1 MALPE
6 RRNREGCSPL
16 KTAGLVSILTIS
28 ALFLLAPEASSRSLE
43 AIRTKGSLSICA
55 HPNALPFAS
64 RKGDPPGIQ
73 VELAKAL
80 AQRLGVGMS
89 VEWVIRGT
97 QFRAADCD
105 LVMDTIVD
113 PESLEQRR
121 LKVSIPYQ
129 RSGVALALRAAPE
142 EPGVGGASTGG
153 NSASASG
160 TGGITPVRLS
170 TAEVGTVG
178 DLKAEHRVGVMQG
191 SVAHMFL
198 NQRGLRT
205 IPFAFEDEMVEALDG
220 GEIDAA
226 AVSPATIGYWNLNHP
241 KSRLR
246 MVALD
251 GDRESRLSWDIGVG
265 MRLSDKPLRDEI
277 DRAVAQLLADS
288 TVQTIYN
295 RYGIEHRAP
304 ERKD

>member
-1 MALPE
+1 M
-6 RRNREGCSPL
+6 
-16 KTAGLVSILTIS
+16 
-28 ALFLLAPEASSRSLE
+28 
-43 AIRTKGSLSICA
+43 
-55 HPNALPFAS
+55 
-64 RKGDPPGIQ
+64 
-73 VELAKAL
+73 
-80 AQRLGVGMS
+80 
-89 VEWVIRGT
+89 
-97 QFRAADCD
+97 
-105 LVMDTIVD
+105 
-113 PESLEQRR
+113 
-121 LKVSIPYQ
+121 
-129 RSGVALALRAAPE
+129 ALALRAAPE
-142 EPGVGGASTGG
+142 ETGAGGA
-153 NSASASG
+153 
-160 TGGITPVRLS
+160 GIT
-170 TAEVGTVG
+170 EVGTVG

-241 KSRLR
+241 QSRLR

-277 DRAVAQLLADS
+277 DRAVAQLLADR

>member
-1 MALPE
+1 MALPD
-6 RRNREGCSPL
+6 RRNREGCSLL
-16 KTAGLVSILTIS
+16 KSAGLVSILTIS
-28 ALFLLAPEASSRSLE
+28 ALFLFAPEASSRSLE

-97 QFRAADCD
+97 QFRVADCD

-129 RSGVALALRAAPE
+129 RSGVALALRADLE
-142 EPGVGGASTGG
+142 EPGVGGVGGASTGG
-153 NSASASG
+153 
-160 TGGITPVRLS
+160 ITPARLS
-170 TAEVGTVG
+170 TAEVGTAG

-191 SVAHMFL
+191 SIAHMFL

-220 GEIDAA
+220 SEIDAA

-241 KSRLR
+241 QSRLR

-288 TVQTIYN
+288 TIQTIYN